1 MCLGIP
7 AKIVRIDEV
16 MAEVDVGGVKRKISI
31 QLLQD
36 VRIGEYV
43 LLHAGF
49 AIQRI
54 DEKEARKTLK
64 LVEEIN
70 EVCR

>member
-7 AKIVRIDEV
+7 AKVISIDKA
-16 MAEVDVGGVKRKISI
+16 MAEVDVGGVRRKISI

-54 DEKEARKTLK
+54 DEKEARETLK
-64 LVEEIN
+64 LLEEIN

>member
-7 AKIVRIDEV
+7 AKVTSIDEG
-16 MAEVDVGGVKRKISI
+16 MAEVDVGGVRRKISI
-31 QLLQD
+31 QLLKY

-54 DEKEARKTLK
+54 DEKEAQETLK
-64 LVEEIN
+64 LLEEIN
-70 EVCR
+70 EVR

>member
-7 AKIVRIDEV
+7 AKIVRIDEA

-36 VRIGEYV
+36 VRMGEYV

-54 DEKEARKTLK
+54 DEKEARETLK
-64 LVEEIN
+64 LLEEIN

>member
-7 AKIVRIDEV
+7 AKVVRIDEV

-54 DEKEARKTLK
+54 DEKEARETLK
-64 LVEEIN
+64 LLEEIN

>member
-54 DEKEARKTLK
+54 DEKEARETLK
-64 LVEEIN
+64 LLEEIN

>member
-1 MCLGIP
+1 VCLGIP
-7 AKIVRIDEV
+7 AKIVRIDET

-36 VRIGEYV
+36 VRIGDYV

-54 DEKEARKTLK
+54 DEKEARETLK
-64 LVEEIN
+64 LLEEIN

>member
-7 AKIVRIDEV
+7 AKIIRKDKE
-16 MAEVDVGGVKRKISI
+16 MAEVDVGGVRRKISI
-31 QLLQD
+31 QLLKD
-36 VRIGEYV
+36 IRIGEYV

-54 DEKEARKTLK
+54 DEKEARETLK
-64 LVEEIN
+64 LLEEIN
-70 EVCR
+70 AVR

>member
-7 AKIVRIDEV
+7 AKIIRKDKE

-54 DEKEARKTLK
+54 DEKEARETLK
-64 LVEEIN
+64 LLEEIN

>member
-7 AKIVRIDEV
+7 AKVIRIDKG

-31 QLLQD
+31 QILKD

-54 DEKEARKTLK
+54 DEKEARETLK
-64 LVEEIN
+64 LLEEIN

>member
-49 AIQRI
+49 AIQKI
-54 DEKEARKTLK
+54 DEKEARETLK
-64 LVEEIN
+64 LLEEIN

>member
-7 AKIVRIDEV
+7 AKIVRINET
-16 MAEVDVGGVKRKISI
+16 MAEVDAGGVKRKINI
-31 QLLQD
+31 QLLKD

-54 DEKEARKTLK
+54 DEKEARETLK
-64 LVEEIN
+64 LLEEIN